1 MGKKPRNSIG
11 KAEEMSDKPIP
22 GGYITKQLLDDITMT
37 TSEVKKD
44 IEATTRIAVE
54 PAEFYRLFA
63 KFSLQMQ
70 QIDKSV
76 HDLNNI
82 FENREER

>member
-11 KAEEMSDKPIP
+11 KAKDMSDKPIP
-22 GGYITKQLLDDITMT
+22 GGYITKQLLDAITMT
-37 TSEVKKD
+37 SSEIKKD
-44 IEATTRIAVE
+44 IEATTRVSVE

-76 HDLNNI
+76 LDLNNI
-82 FENREER
+82 FDNK